1 VYECNSVEYLNV
13 HNSQL
18 IFHHELLNSIISL
31 LSIHQQKA
39 ITNMKTFSA
48 LLIAAMASFAS
59 AAVGGYCDGN
69 PERKC
74 LCLVDTT
81 CKGIGGTPIESY
93 KNGAGYPCPR
103 DPGNVWGCYIWC
115 D

>member
-1 VYECNSVEYLNV
+1 
-13 HNSQL
+13 
-18 IFHHELLNSIISL
+18 
-31 LSIHQQKA
+31 
-39 ITNMKTFSA
+39 MKTASA
-48 LLIAAMASFAS
+48 LLLAAMASLAS
-59 AAVGGYCDGN
+59 ASVGGYCTGN

-81 CKGIGGTPIESY
+81 CRGIGGTPIEKY
-93 KNGAGYPCPR
+93 NGGGYPCPS